1 MWSIG
6 QANIALSP
14 KHLPR
19 LAFRKKKKKSTET
32 SVFKMLS
39 LSEKEQIQ
47 LDADKVCCRLCT
59 VSCIN

>member
-32 SVFKMLS
+32 SVF
-39 LSEKEQIQ
+39 
-47 LDADKVCCRLCT
+47 DAIIEREGANST
-59 VSCIN
+59 